1 MKKIGATSASVD
13 ADAAIVNADA
23 GSVKYVWTATDT
35 ATAGSFQAEL
45 EVTYTNGAIETF
57 PNDQSISIEITEDLA

>member
-13 ADAAIVNADA
+13 ADATIVNADA

-35 ATAGSFQAEL
+35 ATAGSFQAEF
-45 EVTYTNGAIETF
+45 EVTYTNGAVETF
-57 PNDQSISIEITEDLA
+57 SNDQSISIVITEDLA

>member
-1 MKKIGATSASVD
+1 MKKNGATSASVD
-13 ADAAIVNADA
+13 ADATILNADA

-57 PNDQSISIEITEDLA
+57 PNDQSISIVITEDLA